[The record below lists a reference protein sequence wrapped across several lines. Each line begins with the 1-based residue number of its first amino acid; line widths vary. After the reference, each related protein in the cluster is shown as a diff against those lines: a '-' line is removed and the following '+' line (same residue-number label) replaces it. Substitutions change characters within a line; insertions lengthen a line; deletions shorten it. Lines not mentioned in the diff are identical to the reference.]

1 MSIKSNNHYA
11 GALLMI
17 NAKSPSEDWAVIRG
31 RRGVTVLAGAVV
43 ASTLL
48 AATGVALAADSG
60 APAPAPAAADQSLTW
75 KGITLYGIIDIGLQY
90 ENHGAPISD
99 YFPAGANDVVQKN
112 SLRSV
117 FGATPSNMSQSR
129 IGLSGKE
136 PLVGD
141 WSAVFRAETYFNPQS
156 GDLSDGLKALTQQN
170 GKALSAQTTG
180 IDTSVA
186 GIPFEQSYAGFS
198 SPTFG
203 TVTYGRQ
210 NTLLA
215 DAIAKYDPQGA
226 SQAFSLIGLSGL
238 TAGGGDTQDRRLDSS
253 LKYVASFSG
262 VHVGGQYKL
271 NGANGGSA
279 NTAMEFQL
287 GGEYAG
293 LSADAY
299 YVKTYSAISATSL
312 SATQVTGL
320 PALGYAS
327 NNSLA
332 ATISDNTS
340 YAITALYDFGALK
353 IYAAYEHI
361 QFANPRTPLTA
372 GFNDIGGYVL
382 AYVNTQTGPTSTFA
396 KDKEFQVYWGGVKYT
411 VASKLDLVAAYYGYH
426 QNSYATGANAGCS
439 TNKAGNCSGSELAVG
454 VSADYRWTKRFDT
467 YAGMMYTGVKDG
479 LANGFENT
487 SSIDPTIG
495 VRFKF

>member
-1 MSIKSNNHYA
+1 
-11 GALLMI
+11 MI
-17 NAKSPSEDWAVIRG
+17 NGNSPSEERAVQIRG
-31 RRGVTVLAGAVV
+31 KRSIAALGSALVAGTLMATTSVT
-43 ASTLL
+43 
-48 AATGVALAADSG
+48 LAADSG
-60 APAPAPAAADQSLTW
+60 APPPPVADQSLTW
-75 KGITLYGIIDIGLQY
+75 HGITLYGIIDIGLQY

-136 PLVGD
+136 PLGVGD

-186 GIPFEQSYAGFS
+186 GIPFEQSYAGVS

-203 TVTYGRQ
+203 TLTFGRQ

-226 SQAFSLIGLSGL
+226 SQAFSLIGLSGV

-253 LKYVASFSG
+253 LKYVANFSG
-262 VHVGGQYKL
+262 VHVGAQYKF

-299 YVKTYSAISATSL
+299 YVKTYSAISVGSL
-312 SATQVTGL
+312 SAAQVAGL
-320 PALGYAS
+320 PALGYSS

-332 ATISDNTS
+332 GTISDNTT
-340 YAITALYDFGALK
+340 YAIDGMYDFGAVKLF
-353 IYAAYEHI
+353 AAYEHI
-361 QFANPRTPLTA
+361 QYANPRTPLAA

-382 AYVNTQTGPTSTFA
+382 AFVNTQVGPTSTYA
-396 KDKEFQVYWGGVKYT
+396 NDKILQVYWGGVKYT
-411 VASKLDLVAAYYGYH
+411 VASKLDLVASYYGYH
-426 QNSYATGANAGCS
+426 QNSFATGANAGCS
-439 TNKAGNCSGSELAVG
+439 TNKAGNCSGIETAIG

-467 YAGMMYTGVKDG
+467 YAGLMYTGVKDG
-479 LANGFENT
+479 LANGFANT
-487 SSIDPTIG
+487 SSTDPTIG

>member
-1 MSIKSNNHYA
+1 
-11 GALLMI
+11 MI
-17 NAKSPSEDWAVIRG
+17 NGKSPAEVRASEIRAPRAVP
-31 RRGVTVLAGAVV
+31 VFVGAVV
-43 ASTLL
+43 AGALWTAS
-48 AATGVALAADSG
+48 AVALAADSG
-60 APAPAPAAADQSLTW
+60 SPPPPVQDQSLTW
-75 KGITLYGIIDIGLQY
+75 HGITLYGIIDIGLQY

-129 IGLSGKE
+129 VGLSGKE
-136 PLVGD
+136 PLGVGD

-156 GDLSDGLKALTQQN
+156 GDISDGLKALTQQN

-186 GIPFEQSYAGFS
+186 GIPFEQSYAGLS

-203 TVTYGRQ
+203 TLTFGRQ

-253 LKYVASFSG
+253 LKYVANFSG
-262 VHVGGQYKL
+262 VHVGGQYKF
-271 NGANGGSA
+271 NGSNGGSA

-293 LSADAY
+293 LSVDAY
-299 YVKTYSAISATSL
+299 YEKAYSAISVTSL
-312 SATQVTGL
+312 SAAQVTGL
-320 PALGYAS
+320 AALGYSS

-332 ATISDNTS
+332 ATISDNTTFNIS
-340 YAITALYDFGALK
+340 GLYDFGTVKLF
-353 IYAAYEHI
+353 AAYEHI
-361 QFANPRTPLTA
+361 QFANPRTPLAA

-396 KDKEFQVYWGGVKYT
+396 KSKEFQVYWGGVKYT
-411 VASKLDLVAAYYGYH
+411 VLSKLDLVASYYGYH
-426 QNSYATGANAGCS
+426 QNSYAIGANAGCT
-439 TNKAGNCSGSELAVG
+439 TNKAGNCSGTENAVG

-467 YAGMMYTGVKDG
+467 YVGMMYTGVKDG

-487 SSIDPTIG
+487 STVDPTIG